1 MGDNRISTTAP
12 PSLQRWVAPYPF
24 SRGLPMKTITLT
36 DEAHWHSLR
45 HQHVGGSEVAA
56 LFGEHAQVS
65 RFELW
70 NRKKGTVAEP
80 DLSGSDRVF
89 WGSILEPAIAR
100 GVAEKTGWN
109 VHKVHR
115 YHSLLPELGLGGSLD
130 YEVVAHERGP
140 GVLEIKTA
148 DWLIAR
154 GWEDDAPPL
163 SYELQVQAYLACT
176 GRAWGCMA
184 VLIGGNELRLFNYDR
199 RPKTI
204 EIIEAEVAAFWA
216 SITENKPPAPDYR
229 QDGATIGR
237 LYASAISGKVV
248 DMSASNALPQ
258 LIADYQRGAAEEK
271 EGKAIRE
278 ASRAE
283 MLTLIGDAERVTC
296 GAATISA
303 KTIGVTE
310 IKTYTR
316 REYRDFRISEKKA
329 AAV

>member
-1 MGDNRISTTAP
+1 M
-12 PSLQRWVAPYPF
+12 
-24 SRGLPMKTITLT
+24 
-36 DEAHWHSLR
+36 
-45 HQHVGGSEVAA
+45 
-56 LFGEHAQVS
+56 
-65 RFELW
+65 
-70 NRKKGTVAEP
+70 
-80 DLSGSDRVF
+80 
-89 WGSILEPAIAR
+89 
-100 GVAEKTGWN
+100 
-109 VHKVHR
+109 
-115 YHSLLPELGLGGSLD
+115 
-130 YEVVAHERGP
+130 
-140 GVLEIKTA
+140 
-148 DWLIAR
+148 
-154 GWEDDAPPL
+154 
-163 SYELQVQAYLACT
+163 
-176 GRAWGCMA
+176 
-184 VLIGGNELRLFNYDR
+184 
-199 RPKTI
+199 
-204 EIIEAEVAAFWA
+204 
-216 SITENKPPAPDYR
+216 TENKPPAPDYR